1 MLQKANAD
9 HQVFP
14 SMTLYLPNEDG
25 TSNNYLVYELKEVMV
40 SSYQTGAS
48 GGGDMPTESVS
59 LSYAKIKEIK
69 KDATESKDKAV
80 DQN

>member
-1 MLQKANAD
+1 MLQKATAD